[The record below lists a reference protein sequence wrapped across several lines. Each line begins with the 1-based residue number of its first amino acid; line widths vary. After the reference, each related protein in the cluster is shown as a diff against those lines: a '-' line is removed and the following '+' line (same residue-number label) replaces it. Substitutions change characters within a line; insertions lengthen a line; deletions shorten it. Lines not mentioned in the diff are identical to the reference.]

1 MTFVWL
7 WVQCCSVA
15 VLQCATSQQCAALQC
30 SALQRTVCSVAVC
43 SVAALQRC
51 SACITAVV
59 CSVAATLMQHC
70 SMRCS
75 VAVLQCRGVAA
86 VLQRCR
92 AAASCSVQC
101 AAVRSALQCCDA
113 GTLHCRS
120 GTLRAGTLQRCCTL
134 LVATLQHCDICDAA
148 RRCGA
153 AMLHG
158 CMLQCCNAACCIA
171 VAGTLEPCNCCKAAT
186 LHATVLHLAVAN
198 LSLSAAG
205 ASANKG
211 AQKSSTSLDHEVDCA
226 WIGARFVLESENATL
241 QHWTCSVP
249 VAQANM
255 FVIIKRCK
263 NFILPCL

>member
-1 MTFVWL
+1 M
-7 WVQCCSVA
+7 
-15 VLQCATSQQCAALQC
+15 
-30 SALQRTVCSVAVC
+30 
-43 SVAALQRC
+43 QRC
-51 SACITAVV
+51 SVQR
-59 CSVAATLMQHC
+59 S
-70 SMRCS
+70 SGR
-75 VAVLQCRGVAA
+75 AA
-86 VLQRCR
+86 VLQRWN
-92 AAASCSVQC
+92 A
-101 AAVRSALQCCDA
+101 ALQCWNAARCNA
-113 GTLHCRS
+113 
-120 GTLRAGTLQRCCTL
+120 ATLQCCTL
-134 LVATLQHCDICDAA
+134 HVATLQHCDICDAA

>member
-30 SALQRTVCSVAVC
+30 SALQRTACSVAVC

-86 VLQRCR
+86 ALQRCR

-120 GTLRAGTLQRCCTL
+120 GTLHAGTLQRCCTL

-153 AMLHG
+153 A
-158 CMLQCCNAACCIA
+158 AR
-171 VAGTLEPCNCCKAAT
+171 
-186 LHATVLHLAVAN
+186 LHATVLQRCMLHRCRWN
-198 LSLSAAG
+198 AG
-205 ASANKG
+205 
-211 AQKSSTSLDHEVDCA
+211 
-226 WIGARFVLESENATL
+226 TL
-241 QHWTCSVP
+241 QLLQRCNAACYSAP
-249 VAQANM
+249 PCRCQLVAERRRRFCQQGGPE
-255 FVIIKRCK
+255 VIH
-263 NFILPCL
+263 LSGS